1 MVPGLGLI
9 QRVDTNIANADVR
22 PYLKYFT
29 YVLDYI
35 LSKWLYFLQKT
46 IKQMIYN
53 EGWLW
58 VICIC

>member
-22 PYLKYFT
+22 PYLKYFP

-53 EGWLW
+53 EG
-58 VICIC
+58 

>member
-22 PYLKYFT
+22 PYLKYF